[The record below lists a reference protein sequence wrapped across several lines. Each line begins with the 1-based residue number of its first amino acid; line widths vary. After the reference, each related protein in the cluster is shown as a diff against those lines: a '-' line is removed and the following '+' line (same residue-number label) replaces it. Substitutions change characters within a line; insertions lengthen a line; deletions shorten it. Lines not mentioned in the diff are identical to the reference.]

1 MYDFRWIPAVLPGPQ
16 VLASCLAM
24 YILSPL
30 LAYVLKIL
38 SVMLRY
44 SQKALARESWH
55 SSGTVLKP
63 RKKMYFLNKIH

>member
-1 MYDFRWIPAVLPGPQ
+1 MYDFRWITAVLLGPQ

-24 YILSPL
+24 CILSPL

-44 SQKALARESWH
+44 SQKMLARESCH